1 MPISTRVISHQEEER
16 GLPGGLAL
24 PVVVCEFRKWE
35 VFRPV
40 VLLMVN
46 EKPEVGLYPLIVSL
60 RLSVGSRMVRSG
72 DVLLY
77 GEESTQLLREPRR
90 ESRVSVADYL
100 GG

>member
-16 GLPGGLAL
+16 GLPGSLAL
-24 PVVVCEFRKWE
+24 PVIVCEFRKWE

-46 EKPEVGLYPLIVSL
+46 KEPEVGLYPLIVSL
-60 RLSVGSRMVRSG
+60 RLSVCSWMVRGG

-77 GEESTQLLREPRR
+77 GEESTQFLCEPRR
-90 ESRVSVADYL
+90 ESRVSVAYYL